1 MLGRP
6 NWRALL
12 HRDSTPKQLE
22 FRLAPKRKEDKPV
35 SLHPLSFE
43 DALKRMLQTPPVNP
57 AKRKRRPKRAKKSAH
72 PG

>member
-1 MLGRP
+1 MLRRP

-12 HRDSTPKQLE
+12 HRDSKPKQFE
-22 FRLAPKRKEDKPV
+22 FDLAPKRKEDEPV

-57 AKRKRRPKRAKKSAH
+57 AKRKRKRKRVKKSAR
-72 PG
+72 PS